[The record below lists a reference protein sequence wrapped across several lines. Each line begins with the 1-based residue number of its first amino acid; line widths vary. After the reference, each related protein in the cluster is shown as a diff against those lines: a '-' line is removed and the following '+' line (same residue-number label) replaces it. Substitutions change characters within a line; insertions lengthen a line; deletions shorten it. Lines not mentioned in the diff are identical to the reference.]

1 MTFVTAA
8 AVPAIVGFTSFA
20 LLVLRRR
27 QDSAALLSRA
37 VESARAS
44 VICVKHDGAIC
55 SWNEGARALYGY
67 EAGEIIGR
75 PLSVL
80 GPVVHLG
87 TSEHT
92 TRDGRNFR
100 VASILSPV
108 TDSCGRTIGQ
118 SIISRDVTRDTLVE
132 LELRQAR
139 EAAEAASAAK
149 SAFLANMSHE
159 IRTPMTAI
167 IGYAELLLAQAGPT
181 TTSDDVR
188 QWAHII
194 HESGERLLSVINDI
208 LDLSKI
214 EAGKLK
220 VVRTTC
226 RPMEVVVG
234 VVTLLEP
241 QAKLKG
247 LTIEI
252 ARGGGDGG
260 GGGDVPDEVHT
271 DPDRLRQILLNLVG
285 NAIKFTVRGGVTIR
299 VTTQTPQDRRRQICF
314 DVTDTGMGIPVDQRH
329 VIFDHFGQAFAPA
342 GCHGGSGLG
351 LPIARKLAQLLGGDV
366 ALVRSGETGSHFRAH
381 VETSPSAIR
390 MPAPAP
396 APAREPAID
405 APRAL
410 SAAGE
415 VTVLLAEDSSAV
427 QRMLR
432 QMLESAGVRV
442 ITASHGGDTIDAAM
456 AVHRA
461 GRRFDAI
468 LMDMQMPHTDGF
480 AAAMT
485 LRARGYTGRIVALT
499 ANAMEGAR
507 ERCLAAGC
515 DDYLAKPVQRDVLLR
530 AIHHAAPQ
538 RAAA

>member
-8 AVPAIVGFTSFA
+8 TVPAIVGFTSFA
-20 LLVLRRR
+20 LLMLRRR
-27 QDSAALLSRA
+27 HGACSAALLSRA
-37 VESARAS
+37 VQSARAS
-44 VICVKHDGAIC
+44 VICVKHDGIVC

-67 EAGEIIGR
+67 EANEIIGR

-80 GPVVHLG
+80 GPVAHLG

-92 TRDGRNFR
+92 TKDGRTIR
-100 VASILSPV
+100 VASILSPML
-108 TDSCGRTIGQ
+108 DSCGRTIGQ

-139 EAAEAASAAK
+139 EAAEAASASK

-167 IGYAELLLAQAGPT
+167 IGYAELLLAQAAP

-214 EAGKLK
+214 EAGKLR
-220 VVRTTC
+220 VVRTAC
-226 RPMEVVVG
+226 RPMEIVGG
-234 VVTLLEP
+234 VVALLEP
-241 QAKLKG
+241 QARLKG

-252 ARGGGDGG
+252 ARGD
-260 GGGDVPDEVHT
+260 DMPDEVHT

-285 NAIKFTVRGGVTIR
+285 NAIKFTVRGSVTIR
-299 VTTQTPQDRRRQICF
+299 ITTQAPQDRRRQICF
-314 DVTDTGMGIPVDQRH
+314 DVTDTGMGIPADQRH

-351 LPIARKLAQLLGGDV
+351 LPIARKLAHLLGGDV
-366 ALVRSGETGSHFRAH
+366 VLVRSDEAGSHFRAH

-390 MPAPAP
+390 MPAPTHATT
-396 APAREPAID
+396 PAREPAID

-410 SAAGE
+410 PVGGE
-415 VTVLLAEDSSAV
+415 ITVLLAEDSSAV
-427 QRMLR
+427 RHMLR
-432 QMLESAGVRV
+432 QMLASAGVRV
-442 ITASHGGDTIDAAM
+442 ITASDGGATIDAAM
-456 AVHRA
+456 AAHRA

-485 LRARGYTGRIVALT
+485 LRARGYTGRIIALT

-515 DDYLAKPVQRDVLLR
+515 DDYLAKPVQRDVMLR
-530 AIHHAAPQ
+530 AIHDTTRK